1 MHKSNPTFAM
11 IGAAGYVAERHLQA
25 MAAVGGSLVA
35 ALDKSDS
42 VGVLDRYFPGAAFF
56 TEFERFDRHLE
67 KLRHGGTPVDYV
79 VVCSP
84 NYLHDPH
91 IRFGLRYG
99 ADVICEKPLVLNP
112 ENAVHLQELEQQCG
126 RRVWAILQLRLH
138 PMVEE
143 LRRAVAE
150 AKATGL
156 RPKLALTYITAR
168 GDWYYASWKGAEDKS
183 GGVMTNIGIH
193 LFDLLIWLFGPVQK
207 KEMHVSSHDRAGG
220 MLQFMEVD
228 VSWFLSINADT
239 LPQSTV
245 DEGRRAVRKF
255 AVGEKTIE
263 LTEGF
268 EDLHSLSYQKI
279 QENQGFTIS
288 DALPA
293 LDLVWRLRSL
303 ILTPIHMCDTA
314 HELSK
319 LPLSVHPFKKK

>member
-1 MHKSNPTFAM
+1 
-11 IGAAGYVAERHLQA
+11 
-25 MAAVGGSLVA
+25 
-35 ALDKSDS
+35 
-42 VGVLDRYFPGAAFF
+42 
-56 TEFERFDRHLE
+56 
-67 KLRHGGTPVDYV
+67 
-79 VVCSP
+79 
-84 NYLHDPH
+84 
-91 IRFGLRYG
+91 
-99 ADVICEKPLVLNP
+99 
-112 ENAVHLQELEQQCG
+112 LEQQCG

-138 PMVEE
+138 PMVEV
-143 LRRAVAE
+143 LKAAVQDV
-150 AKATGL
+150 KAAGQ